1 MGLRIK
7 PHRDTG
13 RDQWKKTSI
22 RFHFLP
28 LIMQVSELLSGY
40 VSHPGQDISEADS
53 FKVSWQH
60 FCRRGS
66 FFGTEIL
73 QTVSRKFII

>member
-7 PHRDTG
+7 SHRDTG

-28 LIMQVSELLSGY
+28 LIMEVLELLSEY
-40 VSHPGQDISEADS
+40 VLHLGQDVSEVDLL
-53 FKVSWQH
+53 KVSWQQ